1 MSAQALFSYIMGLC
15 WDLLSFE
22 VPGLGVS
29 CKVFVIALV
38 LVNISILSVRI
49 AFGLGSLD
57 TSYRSGHGRSRKIS
71 DKRKGD
77 EL

>member
-1 MSAQALFSYIMGLC
+1 MSAQALFQYVLGLC

-29 CKVFVIALV
+29 CKVWVIALV
-38 LVNISILSVRI
+38 LVNLSILAARI
-49 AFGLGSLD
+49 AFDLGYLD
-57 TSYRSGHGRSRKIS
+57 TFYRSSSSRNAKIS

-77 EL
+77 EF